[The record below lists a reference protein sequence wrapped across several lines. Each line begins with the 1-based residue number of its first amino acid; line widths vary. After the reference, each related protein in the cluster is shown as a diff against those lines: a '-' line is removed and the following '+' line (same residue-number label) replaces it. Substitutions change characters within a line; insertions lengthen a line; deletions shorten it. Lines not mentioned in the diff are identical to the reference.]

1 MSEPMPK
8 PRVAILGLGNM
19 GAGMANRLLSTPFPL
34 IVYNRNPERAA
45 QFARAGTTV
54 ANSPREAAANA
65 DIVISMVAED
75 DASRFVWLGE
85 EGALAGASK
94 SAVLIECS
102 TLTVGWVR
110 ELAAMAETQGCQ
122 FLDAPV
128 TGSKTQAASGELLFL
143 VGGSATALE
152 KARAVLAVLGRDV
165 VHLGPVGSGTYL
177 KLINNFVC
185 GVQTASFAEAASM
198 IRAAGLDME
207 KAQAVL
213 TNGAPGSPLVK
224 TISARAAANDTTVNF
239 SLRLMAKDLRY
250 AMEDARRIGLSLHT
264 AASALE
270 AFQGAIAGGYGEKD
284 LSAIVAALQPK

>member
-34 IVYNRNPERAA
+34 IVYNRNAERSA

-65 DIVISMVAED
+65 DIIISMVADD

-102 TLTVGWVR
+102 TLTVSWVR
-110 ELAAMAETQGCQ
+110 ELAAMAEKQGCQ

-143 VGGSATALE
+143 VGGPAAALE

-165 VHLGPVGSGTYL
+165 VHLGPVGSGAYL

-185 GVQTASFAEAASM
+185 GVQAASFAEAASM

-224 TISARAAANDTTVNF
+224 TISARAAANDPTVNF

-250 AMEDARRIGLSLHT
+250 AMEDARRIGISLHT

-270 AFQGAIAGGYGEKD
+270 DFQRAIAGGYGEKD
-284 LSAIVAALQPK
+284 LSAIIASLQPK